1 MQAACFQAWVTDVTL
16 KRGRRGRAGKS
27 RQSKRL
33 RSRTARTHRQRSTQQ
48 QAAAESQR
56 LRRMMVQAAKD
67 VAAKEV
73 QLKAR
78 KAQAQRARFLLTC
91 VLRTLKDVAA
101 ISRVLRHGDWPQQL
115 LGMFVACG
123 RLFVGERSVGV
134 PLDMAGENQTRIT
147 VEYYRPGSVNP
158 GDVHICTAL
167 IEGAVEAGT
176 FKSIQSVPCS
186 TPVFSVCGFRLWWNV
201 SARKPACEGDEIE
214 CDARLMVSRAEDEGG
229 YGLSRA
235 RGFPFVR
242 IELQEC
248 GLVWQRCVPTEVQR
262 LTWLAATEFASA
274 QSDAYVNPE
283 EVGNPEG
290 GWEDEDYMFEA
301 SWEEEIWDDSGAY

>member
-1 MQAACFQAWVTDVTL
+1 MDMW
-16 KRGRRGRAGKS
+16 S
-27 RQSKRL
+27 L
-33 RSRTARTHRQRSTQQ
+33 RP
-48 QAAAESQR
+48 EGEE
-56 LRRMMVQAAKD
+56 L
-67 VAAKEV
+67 
-73 QLKAR
+73 
-78 KAQAQRARFLLTC
+78 
-91 VLRTLKDVAA
+91 
-101 ISRVLRHGDWPQQL
+101 RVLRHGDWPQQL

-214 CDARLMVSRAEDEGG
+214 CDARLMVSRAEDEDG

-274 QSDAYVNPE
+274 QSDVYVNPE